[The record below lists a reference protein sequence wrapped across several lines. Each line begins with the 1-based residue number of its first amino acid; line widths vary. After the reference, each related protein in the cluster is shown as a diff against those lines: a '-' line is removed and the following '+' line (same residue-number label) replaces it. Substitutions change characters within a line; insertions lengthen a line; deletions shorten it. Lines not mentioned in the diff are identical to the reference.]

1 MPLLDALLAAVAIG
15 HKNRVKY
22 RNPAEGRY
30 RNSIEISIEILYQY
44 RNEGGGLK
52 PYPMHGKIWRW
63 SLWHWSQLH
72 KRAAKVMG
80 RVLSS
85 ALVRV
90 LCGS

>member
-1 MPLLDALLAAVAIG
+1 M
-15 HKNRVKY
+15 
-22 RNPAEGRY
+22 
-30 RNSIEISIEILYQY
+30 
-44 RNEGGGLK
+44 EGGWLK
-52 PYPMHGKIWRW
+52 PYPMHAKIWRW